1 MPSIKKG
8 LARTPTPPEPQ
19 PLGGHPGV
27 MVELRE
33 VGPEDCDGAAERYK
47 LRWRRV
53 VVQDG
58 LADDVRAALR
68 ELRRRGLYAGPLLGD
83 ALDPEPGSTRRGLP
97 PDYDGGDARLCNARC
112 VTGRP
117 CRALALQNGRCV
129 RHGGMSSGPRTAAG
143 KRRSSANL
151 IRAREVL
158 AARRAV
164 PRST

>member
-1 MPSIKKG
+1 MSRKRILPPKSPPRP
-8 LARTPTPPEPQ
+8 LAA
-19 PLGGHPGV
+19 HPGV
-27 MVELRE
+27 LVELRE
-33 VGPEDCDGAAERYK
+33 VGPEECDGAAERYK

-58 LADDVRAALR
+58 HDDETRTALR
-68 ELRRRGLYAGPLLGD
+68 ELRRRGLYAGPLKGD
-83 ALDPEPGSTRRGLP
+83 ELPPGPGATRRGVP
-97 PDYDGGDARLCNARC
+97 ADYRGDDERLCNARC

-117 CRALALQNGRCV
+117 CRALALPNGRCV
-129 RHGGMSSGPRTAAG
+129 RHGGLSTGPKTPEGRA
-143 KRRSSANL
+143 RSAANL